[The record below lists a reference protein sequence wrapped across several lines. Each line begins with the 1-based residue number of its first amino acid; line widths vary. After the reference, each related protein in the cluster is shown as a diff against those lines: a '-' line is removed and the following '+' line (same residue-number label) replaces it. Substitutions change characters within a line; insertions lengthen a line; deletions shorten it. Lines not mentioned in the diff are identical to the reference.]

1 MVTLAKSS
9 QSRSTPRPSQKE
21 SATVMLAMRI
31 VFEIF
36 EAPEMVA
43 LVLLAL
49 VADSAVLWLEVPF

>member
-1 MVTLAKSS
+1 
-9 QSRSTPRPSQKE
+9 
-21 SATVMLAMRI
+21 MRT

-49 VADSAVLWLEVPF
+49 VAGSAVLWLEVPI

>member
-1 MVTLAKSS
+1 
-9 QSRSTPRPSQKE
+9 
-21 SATVMLAMRI
+21 MRI

-49 VADSAVLWLEVPF
+49 VAGSGVLWLEVPF

>member
-1 MVTLAKSS
+1 
-9 QSRSTPRPSQKE
+9 
-21 SATVMLAMRI
+21 MRI

-49 VADSAVLWLEVPF
+49 VAGMIDPHKSGPT

>member
-1 MVTLAKSS
+1 
-9 QSRSTPRPSQKE
+9 
-21 SATVMLAMRI
+21 MRT

-49 VADSAVLWLEVPF
+49 VAGSAVLWLEVPF

>member
-1 MVTLAKSS
+1 
-9 QSRSTPRPSQKE
+9 
-21 SATVMLAMRI
+21 MRT

-49 VADSAVLWLEVPF
+49 IAGSATLWMEVPF

>member
-1 MVTLAKSS
+1 
-9 QSRSTPRPSQKE
+9 
-21 SATVMLAMRI
+21 MRA

-49 VADSAVLWLEVPF
+49 VAGSALLWLEVPF